1 MGTRGTQASDTVEE
15 GFVTAN
21 RLENSG
27 AAEQVFTNKHSAL
40 IGTPLLVAGVA
51 LAASNLRPAVTSMS
65 AILGEVRDSL
75 GASAVWASLLTAV
88 PTICFGLAAI
98 AAPLLARKL
107 GMARAVGVSMAV
119 LTVGLILRV
128 LDGPWVV
135 LGGTFIATSGI
146 AIGNV
151 LIPVVVKES
160 FPDKVGRVTGIYTA
174 ALAAGGGIG
183 AAASPPLQALLGG
196 WRASVGAWALLSL
209 AALLL
214 WSFAA
219 RHGEG
224 SRTVGGSAPKRRSL
238 LRSPLAWAV
247 TAFFGLQAMVAY
259 VAMGWIAEL
268 FVSYGI
274 SRESAGMML
283 ALVNLLGIPVSLIV
297 PPLAL
302 RRASQSGW
310 IMSMA
315 GVGLLGVI
323 GLMVAPAAAP
333 WVWSILVGIGM
344 GVFPLA
350 LGVIALRTKNGG
362 DTTQLSA
369 MAQGYGYVIA
379 ASGPFL
385 FGVLHGVTGG
395 WTVSLLIVV
404 VVICAEI
411 ALGWIIGKPRYV

>member
-1 MGTRGTQASDTVEE
+1 MTASGTEASGIGEE
-15 GFVTAN
+15 DLVTAN

-27 AAEQVFTNKHSAL
+27 AAEGVFPNKHSAL

-75 GASAVWASLLTAV
+75 GASAVWASALTAV

-98 AAPLLARKL
+98 AAPVLARKL

-135 LGGTFIATSGI
+135 LGGTFVATSGI

-160 FPDKVGRVTGIYTA
+160 FPDKVGKVTGIYTA

-183 AAASPPLQALLGG
+183 AAASPPLQALFGG

-209 AALLL
+209 AALVL

-219 RHGEG
+219 RHGKG
-224 SRTVGGSAPKRRSL
+224 SRTVGGPAPRRRSL

-274 SRESAGMML
+274 SRDSAGMML

-310 IMSMA
+310 IMTMA
-315 GVGLLGVI
+315 SGGLLGVL
-323 GLMVAPAAAP
+323 GLMFAPTAAP
-333 WVWSILVGIGM
+333 WVWTLLIGVGM

-350 LGVIALRTKNGG
+350 LGVIALRTRNGRE
-362 DTTQLSA
+362 TTQLSA
-369 MAQGYGYVIA
+369 MAQGYGYVVA

-385 FGVLHGVTGG
+385 FGLLHGTTGG
-395 WTVSLLIVV
+395 WTVSLIILAAVLCVEIV
-404 VVICAEI
+404 
-411 ALGWIIGKPRYV
+411 LGWIIGKPRYV